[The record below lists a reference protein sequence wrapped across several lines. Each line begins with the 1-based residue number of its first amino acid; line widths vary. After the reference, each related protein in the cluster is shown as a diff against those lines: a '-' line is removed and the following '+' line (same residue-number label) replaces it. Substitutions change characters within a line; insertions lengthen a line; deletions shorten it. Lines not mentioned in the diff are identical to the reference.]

1 MNNKKSF
8 GLDIGTT
15 TIKMVS
21 LSPGKDGFFVLNAS
35 IIAPMPAKG
44 MISDSPLDEE
54 EMAQA
59 IKKAVIDSGIEGK
72 FVNISL
78 PETKIYT
85 KVIEMPVLS
94 DKELSSA
101 IYWEAEQYIPIPLSN
116 ITFVWSVLRRPNK
129 PTPQDKMEVLMVGAP
144 TVLVNKYKRVIAMA
158 GLSINSMET
167 QILSAIRALNSG
179 PSAPPSL
186 IIDIGE
192 LSTSLAIVKDG
203 IMVFTYS
210 TPTGGGAISRA
221 IASNFGLGERE
232 AEEYKK
238 TYGFAD
244 RVFGGKISLAAQPI
258 LMTILTE
265 VKKALSFYGQKYKD
279 NPIKQIILSG
289 GTARLPGINIFFANN
304 CGIETV
310 VANPWKR
317 FINQQIPKQ
326 ILDNGADY
334 VIAAGLAERDYE

>member
-1 MNNKKSF
+1 MRKKSF

-15 TIKMVS
+15 TVKMVS
-21 LSPGKDGFFVLNAS
+21 LSPGKDGFILDAS

-44 MISDSPLDEE
+44 MISESPLDEE

-59 IKKAVIDSGIEGK
+59 IKKAASDAGIDSK
-72 FVNISL
+72 FANVSL
-78 PETKIYT
+78 PETQVYT

-101 IYWEAEQYIPIPLSN
+101 IYWEAEQYIPIPLAN
-116 ITFVWSVLRRPNK
+116 ITFVWSVLKRPQK
-129 PTPQDKMEVLMVGAP
+129 ATAGDKMEVLMVGAP
-144 TVLVNKYKRVIAMA
+144 TAVVNKYKKIVAMA
-158 GLSINSMET
+158 GFAVASMET
-167 QILSAIRALNSG
+167 QILSAIRALVT
-179 PSAPPSL
+179 PQFPPSL

-192 LSTSLAIVKDG
+192 ISTTLAIVKNG
-203 IMVFTYS
+203 IMIFTYT

-221 IASNFGLGERE
+221 IAGAFSLSQKE

-244 RVFGGKISLAAQPI
+244 RVFGGKISEAARPI
-258 LMTILTE
+258 LMNILTE

-279 NPIKQIILSG
+279 EPIKQIQLSG
-289 GTARLPGINIFFANN
+289 GTAKLPGLNIFFANN

-310 VANPWKR
+310 IATPWKR
-317 FINQQIPKQ
+317 LASQQIPKP
-326 ILDNGADY
+326 ILDNGPEY
-334 VIAAGLAERDYE
+334 TIAAGLAERDYE